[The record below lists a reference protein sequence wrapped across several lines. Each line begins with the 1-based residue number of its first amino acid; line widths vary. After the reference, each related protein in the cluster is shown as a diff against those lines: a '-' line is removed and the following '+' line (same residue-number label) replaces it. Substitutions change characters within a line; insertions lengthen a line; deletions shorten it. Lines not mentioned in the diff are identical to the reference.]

1 MAMGPRE
8 SMKARERMHRD
19 RGAVGGFQ
27 ESLVAMM
34 VVAAGVTMLAAAM
47 ALLPAGGADVV
58 DPSRT
63 VMERLVTDERWT
75 VAPGVLHHDDI
86 DEISIELS
94 DVGGVGVRVVLQE
107 INGPTTVLL
116 ESGETGSGE
125 RYASSRPVNVH
136 YGPQQ
141 VAAAT
146 LTVWVWT

>member
-1 MAMGPRE
+1 MGRRE

-34 VVAAGVTMLAAAM
+34 VVAAGVTMLAAAL

-75 VAPGVLHHDDI
+75 IAPGVLYHDDV

-94 DVGGVGVRVVLQE
+94 DGLGVRVVLQE
-107 INGPTTVLL
+107 VNGLTTVLL

>member
-1 MAMGPRE
+1 
-8 SMKARERMHRD
+8 MKARERMHRD

-47 ALLPAGGADVV
+47 ALLPAGGGADVV

-63 VMERLVTDERWT
+63 VMERLVTDERWAI
-75 VAPGVLHHDDI
+75 APGVLYHDDV

-94 DVGGVGVRVVLQE
+94 EGVGVRAVLQE
-107 INGPTTVLL
+107 VNGLTTVLF

-125 RYASSRPVNVH
+125 RFASSRPVNVH

>member
-1 MAMGPRE
+1 
-8 SMKARERMHRD
+8 MKARERMHRD

-34 VVAAGVTMLAAAM
+34 VIAAGVTMLAAAM
-47 ALLPAGGADVV
+47 AMLPAGGGADVV

-63 VMERLVTDERWT
+63 VMERLVNDERWII
-75 VAPGVLHHDDI
+75 APGVLFHDDV

-94 DVGGVGVRVVLQE
+94 DVGGVGVRAVLQE
-107 INGPTTVLL
+107 VNGPTTVLF
-116 ESGETGSGE
+116 ESGEMGSDE
-125 RYASSRPVNVH
+125 RSASSRPVNVH

-141 VAAAT
+141 VVAAT

>member
-1 MAMGPRE
+1 MGRRE

-34 VVAAGVTMLAAAM
+34 VVAAGVTMLAAAL
-47 ALLPAGGADVV
+47 ALLPAGGGADVV

-75 VAPGVLHHDDI
+75 IAPGVLYHDDV

-94 DVGGVGVRVVLQE
+94 DGLGVRVVLQE
-107 INGPTTVLL
+107 VNGLTTVLL

-125 RYASSRPVNVH
+125 RCASSRPVNVH